1 MKAKHMLPVSRRTDK
16 SSTTALPLL
25 CNGDRLTQPEF
36 HRRYLT
42 YPDDAHFELIGGI
55 VYVPSPQRMPHS
67 DYDGELGFIY
77 GLYRRSTPGVGRVAR
92 RHNDPGRGKS
102 MVYRRFLAAPAN
114 QNPRSGSKAPR

>member
-55 VYVPSPQRMPHS
+55 VQRSPW
-67 DYDGELGFIY
+67 FC
-77 GLYRRSTPGVGRVAR
+77 
-92 RHNDPGRGKS
+92 
-102 MVYRRFLAAPAN
+102 RRFLAAPAN
-114 QNPRSGSKAPR
+114 QNPRSGPKAPR

>member
-67 DYDGELGFIY
+67 DYDGELGFIFA
-77 GLYRRSTPGVGRVAR
+77 GAAHQSAAR
-92 RHNDPGRGKS
+92 RRTASATPQ
-102 MVYRRFLAAPAN
+102 AADWEAAHRARAAGTPPASHI
-114 QNPRSGSKAPR
+114 PCR